1 MKKLIKFIVSS
12 IVDKPQAVKISET
25 INDNLATFTLSVSP
39 EDMGKIIGREGK
51 VIKAI
56 RTLLRVRAMKEGGG
70 VQLILEEESS
80 RV

>member
-1 MKKLIKFIVSS
+1 MKKLIQFIVSS

-25 INDNLATFTLSVSP
+25 IDDNLATFTLSVSP

-56 RTLLRVRAMKEGGG
+56 RVLLRTRATREGKRA
-70 VQLILEEESS
+70 QLLLEE
-80 RV
+80 VPKT